1 VQRIAVATAA
11 LLAVLAPSC
20 GSRPESSSSTTTTPN
35 LVRNETTVGRL
46 PREPFAVGEGN
57 RRVVLEPTKDK
68 TGELCVSASIAGK
81 SGTQRRCL
89 GPGLPNP
96 LVAFVGLGGK
106 SAKRVDWTS
115 LIGLARADVDHVVL
129 RLQSGPPRTLELRHW
144 PGFRWSGLSLE
155 PDASGTDVVDLL
167 GTREVNRPNEL
178 IAYDAKGR
186 TLMHLELSWV
196 YGPCEQDPPCN
207 VADPDKEWQ
216 DVQDPYVGASG
227 AASQPSR
234 RAEELVLRDPLVTR
248 LLDGRRYAFM
258 PSSDW
263 QDCDGSS
270 IGVVLEVNVSDPI
283 TYEGDFPFVSFNHK
297 SGKPYFEGVWHLA
310 VRNATLLD
318 ISVDLRRNRVVMVDP
333 TAGENVQVDQAKF
346 HIVKEPAEP
355 DDNLDCEGNPI
366 GD

>member
-1 VQRIAVATAA
+1 
-11 LLAVLAPSC
+11 
-20 GSRPESSSSTTTTPN
+20 
-35 LVRNETTVGRL
+35 VRSENEVGRL
-46 PREPFAVGEGN
+46 PSVSFAVGERN

-68 TGELCVSASIAGK
+68 TGELCVSASIADQP
-81 SGTQRRCL
+81 GTPPRCL
-89 GPGLPNP
+89 GPGLPEP

-115 LIGLARADVDHVVL
+115 LIGLARGDVDRVVL
-129 RLQSGPPRTLELRHW
+129 RLQSGPPRTLKLRRW
-144 PGFRWSGLSLE
+144 PGFHWLGFTLE
-155 PDASGTDVVDLL
+155 PGASGTDVVDRL
-167 GTREVNRPNEL
+167 GAREVNRPNEL
-178 IAYDAKGR
+178 TAYDARGQ
-186 TLMHLELSWV
+186 TLMDLELSWV
-196 YGPCEQDPPCN
+196 YGPCEHDAGCN
-207 VADPDKEWQ
+207 VADTGKEWQ

-227 AASQPSR
+227 AASEPSR
-234 RAEELVLRDPLVTR
+234 RAEELVLRDPLVAR

-297 SGKPYFEGVWHLA
+297 SGKPYFEGIWHLA

-318 ISVDLRRNRVVMVDP
+318 ISVDLRRSKVVMVDP
-333 TAGENVQVDQAKF
+333 TAGEDVQVGQAKS

-355 DDNLDCEGNPI
+355 DDNFDCEGNPI